1 MACDD
6 MTAERTRK
14 GCSERKV
21 FGCEITFLLRDR
33 NAIHHAIETQLTPR
47 DAP

>member
-1 MACDD
+1 VACDD

-21 FGCEITFLLRDR
+21 FGGEIKFLLRDR
-33 NAIHHAIETQLTPR
+33 NAVHRAIETQPTPS
-47 DAP
+47 DTP